1 MYEAEPTSF
10 QGANRTTTSKAA
22 GRQNAQNHPISSEEH
37 QRQAFAPRKIM
48 VVSKMREEQKAH
60 EENKCCRNFGCEG
73 STYVLEAN
81 GLSENQ

>member
-1 MYEAEPTSF
+1 MRP
-10 QGANRTTTSKAA
+10 NLPCSKEQTER
-22 GRQNAQNHPISSEEH
+22 RQARRLVVKNAQNHPISSEEH
-37 QRQAFAPRKIM
+37 QRRAFAPRKKL
-48 VVSKMREEQKAH
+48 VVSKMREEQEAH